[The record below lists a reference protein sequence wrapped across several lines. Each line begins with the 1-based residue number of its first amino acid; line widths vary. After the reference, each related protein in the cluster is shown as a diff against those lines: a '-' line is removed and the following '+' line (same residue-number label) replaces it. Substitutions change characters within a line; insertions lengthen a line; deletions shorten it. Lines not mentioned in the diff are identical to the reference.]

1 MEDTWI
7 LDEKFKFLFTS
18 LEVILSITKWPA
30 FEVDCHEW
38 AAHVVTQSLWCVLTQ
53 KKTGENVNIYLIL
66 L

>member
-18 LEVILSITKWPA
+18 LEVILSITKLPA
-30 FEVDCHEW
+30 FEVDCHKW
-38 AAHVVTQSLWCVLTQ
+38 AAHILTQ
-53 KKTGENVNIYLIL
+53 KNTAENLNIYFIL